1 MDLKTLLPEMSAKFA
16 QVKKL
21 LSMDGKI
28 GGDRE
33 SHTSKY
39 AAIEILKGMHN
50 SLNGLNNYVQQENKQ
65 TTLFAVVCL
74 NLGILYI
81 ETDEQKTG
89 EEFLMIC
96 IGNLSKSAIT
106 SEKVLPM
113 ISALNQ
119 LGILWSQRNQIAV
132 AKTFLER
139 CERIYEAYKKCGVQ
153 PISMETLFALNN
165 VKESS
170 PSQLL
175 EKLHTLTLYYLA
187 QVYGSLEDYSKSAVY
202 CHMTLRR
209 QLEHRDFESIE
220 WALNAATL
228 SQFFLEKAGFEQ
240 ARHYLAAATHILR
253 KYEDTLKSV
262 EVAGVESEEVA
273 AKRENFNHRSADISR
288 CWAKYGI
295 LLISASKER
304 LFLQIENENYKE
316 PFDISSIKQDSKSD
330 LVNYCFKNLKFTT
343 IEMEAETI
351 ANDIT
356 DKYLLDFNDA
366 KVVFLK
372 VQKWLEDAKQY
383 YSLENH
389 ASDYVQLVQDMSQAY
404 KHLVFFE
411 NNEDRQAKMHKR
423 RIDILEA
430 VINEISET
438 YYQIACRQI
447 WIELGET
454 YSEILD
460 IKVERLHALEE
471 RPTPHMLSKINTLAT
486 SAIKYFE
493 KFLESLQ
500 KCRMFVENKIFQH
513 DLVRPALCTYFQLG
527 RLYSKI
533 ITPDKNM
540 QLVNVKKSCHFYAF
554 LVNYC
559 EKDSRAK
566 ELMLSELSFCS
577 DLVKLLPLKISKLK
591 IEISKV

>member
-1 MDLKTLLPEMSAKFA
+1 MDLKTVLPEIGEKFA
-16 QVKKL
+16 RVKKL

-28 GGDRE
+28 GNDRDLY
-33 SHTSKY
+33 TSKY
-39 AAIEILKGMHN
+39 AAIEILRSMHD
-50 SLNGLNNYVQQENKQ
+50 SLNGLNNSAQQENKE

-81 ETDEQKTG
+81 ETDEQNAG
-89 EEFLMIC
+89 EEFLMSC
-96 IGNLSKSAIT
+96 IENLSKSAIT

-119 LGILWSQRNQIAV
+119 LGIHWSQRNQIGI

-139 CERIYEAYKKCGVQ
+139 CEGIYKAYKKCGVQ

-165 VKESS
+165 VEE
-170 PSQLL
+170 PAPTQVL

-187 QVYGSLEDYSKSAVY
+187 QVYGSLKDYLKSAVY

-209 QLEHRDFESIE
+209 QLEQRDFESIE

-228 SQFFLEKAGFEQ
+228 SQFFLEKGGFEQ

-253 KYEDTLKSV
+253 KYEDTLKSA
-262 EVAGVESEEVA
+262 EGTGVESEEVA
-273 AKRENFNHRSADISR
+273 ADRENFNHRSADISR

-304 LFLQIENENYKE
+304 LFLQIENENYE
-316 PFDISSIKQDSKSD
+316 ESFDINSIQQDIKSD
-330 LVNYCFKNLKFTT
+330 LDNKCFENLKFTT
-343 IEMEAETI
+343 IEMEVEII

-411 NNEDRQAKMHKR
+411 NKEDRQAKMHKR

-430 VINEISET
+430 VIKEINKT

-447 WIELGET
+447 WMELGET

-460 IKVERLHALEE
+460 IKVERLQALEE

-493 KFLESLQ
+493 TFLDSL
-500 KCRMFVENKIFQH
+500 KDCRMFVENKTFQYEM
-513 DLVRPALCTYFQLG
+513 VRPALCTYFQLG

-540 QLVNVKKSCHFYAF
+540 QLVNVKKSCDSYAF

-566 ELMLSELSFCS
+566 ELMVTELRVCT
-577 DLVKLLPLKISKLK
+577 DLVKLLPLKISKLE
-591 IEISKV
+591 IEVGKV